1 MARDR
6 QALRLDHHH
15 GMMMRLDGMLADGK
29 MSIGLRS
36 RLLTDQFGAEH
47 HHVRGRRD
55 IADRSR
61 SVHSL

>member
-15 GMMMRLDGMLADGK
+15 GMTMRVDCLLAAGNR
-29 MSIGLRS
+29 SIDLRS
-36 RLLTDQFGAEH
+36 RLLTDQSGAEH